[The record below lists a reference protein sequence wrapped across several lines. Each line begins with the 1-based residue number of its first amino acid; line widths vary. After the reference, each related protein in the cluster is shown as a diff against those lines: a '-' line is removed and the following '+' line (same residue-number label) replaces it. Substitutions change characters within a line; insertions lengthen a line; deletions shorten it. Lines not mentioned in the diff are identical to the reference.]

1 MLSFRF
7 FPVVHHLKTAHQN
20 VRNKLSNGNKICPR
34 QKFCSGVVYLE
45 IDDSDPPKKKQHTS
59 TSWRKRTPRREVS
72 AHGHILLPL
81 G

>member
-34 QKFCSGVVYLE
+34 QKNCSGVVYLE
-45 IDDSDPPKKKQHTS
+45 IDDSDPPKKNNTH
-59 TSWRKRTPRREVS
+59 PL
-72 AHGHILLPL
+72 HGGKEHLDERFQLMGIFYCH
-81 G
+81 